1 MPKIS
6 KSKHHVKQYVN
17 RKRDPSKKSLSR
29 SSRFKSSRTTGLFN
43 SLLMKARESQ
53 HGTDAWGIICSDGS
67 AAAWPCDT
75 PGTEHW
81 DPDGEYEQLG
91 DVLCYHWSR
100 NCNRMSARKGGS
112 IDKSLIDVF
121 QSTPAADHSV
131 EDTSW
136 PCRGTM
142 DGSYGSDCSMLQT
155 LNADGSYDCSCNSNC
170 NGCEC
175 WASSNTCQGYNCCY
189 GEGMGCNASGTCTH
203 HEQKIDYSQLT
214 RPWMARKG
222 GSM

>member
-43 SLLMKARESQ
+43 SLLMQARESQ
-53 HGTDAWGIICSDGS
+53 QGTDAWGIICSDGS

-91 DVLCYHWSR
+91 DVLCYHWSH
-100 NCNRMSARKGGS
+100 NCNRMSA
-112 IDKSLIDVF
+112 
-121 QSTPAADHSV
+121 
-131 EDTSW
+131 
-136 PCRGTM
+136 
-142 DGSYGSDCSMLQT
+142 
-155 LNADGSYDCSCNSNC
+155 
-170 NGCEC
+170 
-175 WASSNTCQGYNCCY
+175 
-189 GEGMGCNASGTCTH
+189 
-203 HEQKIDYSQLT
+203 
-214 RPWMARKG
+214 
-222 GSM
+222 